1 MTALYMFLAAVCILG
16 PLVALHE
23 WGHYIVAR
31 LCGVKVLTYSI
42 GMGPRIFGFK
52 SKKSGIDYR
61 ISLLPL
67 GGYVKMLDERE
78 GEVADSEKH
87 LAFNNQH
94 PLKKIAIVA
103 AGPLMNFLIAIGL
116 FCVLFMTPSEQL
128 NTRIGKLSDAAA
140 QSGLTVGDKIVAI
153 DGKAVD
159 DWQAIVYALADRAG
173 ESGEVAVGVINQA
186 GAQQTHKIGIHD
198 FLQTDAQKHQ
208 SPLEVI
214 GFEPWQPAIAP
225 IIGTVVPDG
234 AAARMGLKAGDV
246 IVKINDVP
254 VDDWSDVTPLI
265 RDNPE
270 RALQFAVVRD
280 GAPMNLKIMPQGKKV
295 NGRMVG
301 QIGVQVKVPEI
312 RVPDEYKVVKQDDF
326 ATALQKSFVKTYDLA
341 IMTVK
346 SMGKMLSGLIGLDNL
361 SGPITIA
368 EVSKQSIEMGWQQA
382 IGTAALISLS
392 LAVLNLLPIPVL
404 DGGHILYALFELIT
418 GKPLS
423 EQVQM
428 MGLNIGMFLLLGL
441 MLIAVSNDITRLFG
455 G

>member
-1 MTALYMFLAAVCILG
+1 M
-16 PLVALHE
+16 
-23 WGHYIVAR
+23 
-31 LCGVKVLTYSI
+31 
-42 GMGPRIFGFK
+42 
-52 SKKSGIDYR
+52 
-61 ISLLPL
+61 
-67 GGYVKMLDERE
+67 
-78 GEVADSEKH
+78 
-87 LAFNNQH
+87 
-94 PLKKIAIVA
+94 
-103 AGPLMNFLIAIGL
+103 
-116 FCVLFMTPSEQL
+116 
-128 NTRIGKLSDAAA
+128 
-140 QSGLTVGDKIVAI
+140 
-153 DGKAVD
+153 
-159 DWQAIVYALADRAG
+159 
-173 ESGEVAVGVINQA
+173 
-186 GAQQTHKIGIHD
+186 
-198 FLQTDAQKHQ
+198 
-208 SPLEVI
+208 
-214 GFEPWQPAIAP
+214 
-225 IIGTVVPDG
+225 
-234 AAARMGLKAGDV
+234 
-246 IVKINDVP
+246 
-254 VDDWSDVTPLI
+254 TPLI

-326 ATALQKSFVKTYDLA
+326 ATALQKSFAKTYDLA

-368 EVSKQSIEMGWQQA
+368 EVSKQSIEMGRQQA